1 MELHNIRHH
10 HSHRTDDK
18 LQMLNLNQRLE
29 TYLGRVRLLE
39 EENKLLCQEIQALR
53 GSGQGGRMG
62 LEDKLSLAR
71 QEVEEA
77 WREKDRVELELGSL
91 GEELQALGLQRQWE
105 ADAHGEVKKKLA
117 DSRKEME
124 EERRAQIWL
133 REKVSQLEK
142 QIQFQIQT
150 HQEDVAGFQATLIH
164 VRPALPP
171 PPPQTGT
178 QLPSL
183 QELGEEYS
191 QMAVRAW
198 HEAAMVFQGQVNSL
212 EESLNQARTRLAQV
226 GQEKIESQLKLQALE
241 NELASAQDRRQYLE
255 RSVVQQRDR
264 QRQEIQNLQAHLEVL
279 EMEKGALGDQIDTL
293 LIESRGLLQLKMSL
307 GMEVATYRALLD
319 NESLMGDFS
328 STNQLR
334 STYMSDGVP
343 SSRGVK
349 QSFKTQLA
357 TSHII
362 SPISTIHGA
371 SPRSNVTMM
380 SASPIWTQNRVTLNE
395 TPESCRKT
403 EERQVDFGVGSNRQ
417 VSWSTPYAKVP
428 QDGISV
434 DHFRPQDVHEEVNY
448 AEPLS
453 PPTEEAGAD
462 VVSWLGSDHK
472 EQSMWDMEKE
482 EEDQNIVRTWVAE
495 EKPVM
500 ESTMSHQ
507 VETSFS
513 MPTVFS
519 THAQELYSP
528 SVSYERAHS
537 GCSANNDNDV
547 RFEMFSEKE
556 EPLLDLNA
564 SEERDLETARKDA
577 EWVGNEGL
585 ESETASVLEQA
596 FETFTSSQAFE
607 YGVGKSGYNKP
618 IEFNQE
624 DNMSYESAQAS
635 HGSDE
640 AFHHVKRVEEDVI
653 NLTKEDDENDM
664 SNKDEE
670 QSEAELHPYGY
681 GKDNWERLGGFNKEH
696 DMTERIDEFNQEEN
710 ISYESAQAS
719 HWSEE
724 VFHHV
729 ERVEEGDIHFRKGD
743 DENDMFN
750 KREEQYALHPN
761 GDVMDEWDRVEG
773 YNEENGIRERT
784 DDWKE
789 GKDHMKAEEMR
800 NNRETQ
806 PNRSDQEYI
815 PSGGEKLNQSE
826 QKHIPS
832 GREKLNISDKE
843 DDDEANY
850 SQNTSVLWR
859 AELEGNSYSQDNTLA
874 DTHPLI
880 RYKSDET
887 DTNTQASHMGESD
900 SSDGEEDREVGQTA
914 TGTWGE
920 GKSKQ
925 FDTMED
931 LYEESEGD
939 VIDQESNMGSTHTED
954 MDASQTKEH
963 ATQEN
968 NEENAVDQ
976 LIQKAEEEQSYEELT
991 EPGEYSI
998 MCSDEDYNEE
1008 IIDRLVEQELENL
1021 SISSYNEH
1029 FTGQMIESESV
1040 LSLQIE
1046 SHTELSQTQ
1055 DMLYS
1060 EEVEQIHSERLNQTE
1075 QKHITSG
1082 GEKLNQSEPGY
1093 ITSGGEK
1100 LNIYEQE
1107 HIPSDGE
1114 KLHLSES
1121 EYIPSG
1127 GEKLNQSEQEN
1138 IPLGGEKR
1146 NQSEHEYI
1154 TSGGEKLNLYEQ
1166 EHIPSDGEKMNESEP
1181 ENIPLG
1187 GEKMNQSEQEY
1198 ITSGGEKLNI
1208 YEQEHIPSDR
1218 EKMNQSEQEHIPS
1231 GGEKLNQS
1239 ESEYIPSN
1247 REKMNESEPEN
1258 IPLGG
1263 EKLNQSESE
1272 YIPSNREKM
1281 NQSELENIP
1290 LGGEKL
1296 NQSEHE
1302 YITSGGEKLNQS
1314 EKEHIPL
1321 GGEKLNQSEQEHIPL
1336 GGEKLNLY
1344 EQEHIP
1350 SDGEKMNQSEP
1361 ECIPSGGEKLNKSE
1375 QEHIPSGGEKLN
1387 QSEQEYIPSG
1397 VEKLNQSEQQYIP
1410 SGGEKLNQSEPEYIP
1425 SGGEKL
1431 NESEPEYIPSGGE
1444 KRNKS
1449 EQENIPLRGEKLNQS
1464 ESEYIPSNR
1473 EKMNQSEPENIPL
1486 GGEKLNQSEHEYI
1499 TSGGEKLNQS
1509 EKEHIPLGGEKLNQ
1523 SEQEHIPLGG
1533 EKLNLFEQEHIPSD
1547 GEKMNQSEPEC
1558 IPSGGE
1564 KLNKS
1569 EQEHIPSG
1577 GEKLNQSEQEYIPSG
1592 GEKLN
1597 QSEQEY
1603 IPSGGEKLNQSE
1615 QQYIPS
1621 GGEKLNQ
1628 SEPEYIPS
1636 GGEKLNQ
1643 SEPEYI
1649 PSGGEK
1655 LNQSEPEYIPS
1666 GGEKRNKSEQ
1676 ENIPL
1681 RGEKLNQS
1689 ESEYIPSNREKMNQS
1704 EPENIPLGGEKLNQS
1719 EHEYITSGGEKLN
1732 QSEKEHIPLGGEKLN
1747 QSEQEHIPL
1756 GGEKLNLYE
1765 QEHIPSDG
1773 EKMNQSEPECIPSG
1787 GEKLNKS
1794 EQEHI
1799 PSGGEKLNQSEQEY
1813 IPSGGEKLNQS
1824 EQQYIPSGGEKLN
1837 QSEPE
1842 YIPSDGEK
1850 LNQSEPE
1857 YIPSGGE
1864 KLNQSEPEYI
1874 PSGGEKLNQSEPEYI
1889 PSGGEK
1895 RNKSEQEHIP
1905 SNGEKLNQSE
1915 QENIPLRGEK
1925 LKQSE
1930 QENIPLGGEKLN
1942 QSEQEYIPS
1951 GGEKLNQSE
1960 QENIPLGGEKLNL
1973 YEQEHIPSD
1982 EEKMNQS
1989 EPECIPSKGEKMNQS
2004 EPEYI
2009 PLGREKLNQSEQQY
2023 IPSGGEKLNQYEQ
2036 DHIPSGGEKL
2046 NQSEQEYIPSGGEK
2060 LNQSEQQYIPS
2071 GGEKLNQSKQE
2082 HIPSGGEKLN
2092 QSEQECISS
2101 EVMYSVHST
2110 ILMTSEHTS
2119 LRESSVEMSK
2129 AEYLAQGKVF
2139 SRGLGTE
2146 VVPDKIGEDDQKLS
2160 MLTHADFTESHS
2172 IHSSLNSRLE
2182 SQTNMNNLDIEE
2194 SNSIDDESPNASQYL
2209 QPVTKANL
2217 TADQK
2222 DLLDVAVSHY
2232 EDCNALI
2239 EHSLEEVTS
2248 NQASHECL
2256 QTDEWEVLE
2265 SPNKHLESGDP
2276 FAGHKRDSERSSK
2289 TDSKGR
2295 DLHSFLSSGVHN
2307 NFWGSNLETGAPYQP
2322 DEPYDHV
2329 TELPNQNLDLADN
2342 LSWVDL
2348 ENPQAANWNTK
2359 MDSDTPKASTLEEE
2373 DKQMPPQVK
2382 QLVCR
2387 EVVEGVN
2394 VTSEGS
2400 EDEGDSWS
2408 SGEE

>member
-403 EERQVDFGVGSNRQ
+403 EERQVDFGIGSNRQ

-528 SVSYERAHS
+528 SVSYERAHSTGSVTGAHS

-1100 LNIYEQE
+1100 RNIYEQE

-1138 IPLGGEKR
+1138 IPLGGEKL

-1247 REKMNESEPEN
+1247 REKMN
-1258 IPLGG
+1258 
-1263 EKLNQSESE
+1263 
-1272 YIPSNREKM
+1272 
-1281 NQSELENIP
+1281 
-1290 LGGEKL
+1290 
-1296 NQSEHE
+1296 
-1302 YITSGGEKLNQS
+1302 
-1314 EKEHIPL
+1314 
-1321 GGEKLNQSEQEHIPL
+1321 
-1336 GGEKLNLY
+1336 
-1344 EQEHIP
+1344 
-1350 SDGEKMNQSEP
+1350 
-1361 ECIPSGGEKLNKSE
+1361 
-1375 QEHIPSGGEKLN
+1375 
-1387 QSEQEYIPSG
+1387 
-1397 VEKLNQSEQQYIP
+1397 
-1410 SGGEKLNQSEPEYIP
+1410 
-1425 SGGEKL
+1425 
-1431 NESEPEYIPSGGE
+1431 
-1444 KRNKS
+1444 
-1449 EQENIPLRGEKLNQS
+1449 
-1464 ESEYIPSNR
+1464 
-1473 EKMNQSEPENIPL
+1473 QSEPENIPL
-1486 GGEKLNQSEHEYI
+1486 G
-1499 TSGGEKLNQS
+1499 
-1509 EKEHIPLGGEKLNQ
+1509 
-1523 SEQEHIPLGG
+1523 
-1533 EKLNLFEQEHIPSD
+1533 
-1547 GEKMNQSEPEC
+1547 
-1558 IPSGGE
+1558 
-1564 KLNKS
+1564 
-1569 EQEHIPSG
+1569 
-1577 GEKLNQSEQEYIPSG
+1577 
-1592 GEKLN
+1592 
-1597 QSEQEY
+1597 
-1603 IPSGGEKLNQSE
+1603 
-1615 QQYIPS
+1615 
-1621 GGEKLNQ
+1621 
-1628 SEPEYIPS
+1628 
-1636 GGEKLNQ
+1636 
-1643 SEPEYI
+1643 
-1649 PSGGEK
+1649 
-1655 LNQSEPEYIPS
+1655 
-1666 GGEKRNKSEQ
+1666 
-1676 ENIPL
+1676 
-1681 RGEKLNQS
+1681 GEKLNQS

-1842 YIPSDGEK
+1842 YIPSGGEKLNQSEPEYIPSGGEKLNKSEQENIPLRGEKLNQSESEYIPSNREKMNQSEPENIPLGGEKLNQSEHEYITSGGEKLNQSEKEHIPLGGEKLNQSEQEHIPLGGEKLNLYEQEHIPSDGEKMNQSEPECIPSGGEKLNKSEQEHIPSGGEKLNQSEQEYIPSGGEKLNQSEQQCIPSGGEKLNQSEPEYIPSGGEK

>member
-1 MELHNIRHH
+1 MELHSIRHH
-10 HSHRTDDK
+10 HSHRTDNK

-29 TYLGRVRLLE
+29 TYLGRVKLLE

-71 QEVEEA
+71 QEVGEA

-133 REKVSQLEK
+133 REK
-142 QIQFQIQT
+142 
-150 HQEDVAGFQATLIH
+150 
-164 VRPALPP
+164 
-171 PPPQTGT
+171 
-178 QLPSL
+178 
-183 QELGEEYS
+183 
-191 QMAVRAW
+191 
-198 HEAAMVFQGQVNSL
+198 
-212 EESLNQARTRLAQV
+212 
-226 GQEKIESQLKLQALE
+226 
-241 NELASAQDRRQYLE
+241 
-255 RSVVQQRDR
+255 
-264 QRQEIQNLQAHLEVL
+264 AHLEVL

-380 SASPIWTQNRVTLNE
+380 SASPLWTQNRVTLNE

-403 EERQVDFGVGSNRQ
+403 EERHVDFGVGSNRQ
-417 VSWSTPYAKVP
+417 VSWSTPYPKVP

-462 VVSWLGSDHK
+462 VVSRLGSDHK
-472 EQSMWDMEKE
+472 EQCMWDMEKE

-495 EKPVM
+495 EKPVV

-507 VETSFS
+507 AETSFS
-513 MPTVFS
+513 MPTVYS

-556 EPLLDLNA
+556 EPLLDLNE
-564 SEERDLETARKDA
+564 SEERNLETARKDA

-635 HGSDE
+635 HGSEE

-670 QSEAELHPYGY
+670 QLEDELRPYGY
-681 GKDNWERLGGFNKEH
+681 GKDNWERLGGFNKDN
-696 DMTERIDEFNQEEN
+696 DMTERIDEFNQEKI

-815 PSGGEKLNQSE
+815 PSGREKLNQSEQKYINSNGEKLNKSE

-850 SQNTSVLWR
+850 SQNTSVSWR
-859 AELEGNSYSQDNTLA
+859 AELEGNSYAQDNTLA

-931 LYEESEGD
+931 LYEEPEGD

-1082 GEKLNQSEPGY
+1082 SEKLNQSESGH

-1100 LNIYEQE
+1100 
-1107 HIPSDGE
+1107 P
-1114 KLHLSES
+1114 
-1121 EYIPSG
+1121 
-1127 GEKLNQSEQEN
+1127 
-1138 IPLGGEKR
+1138 
-1146 NQSEHEYI
+1146 
-1154 TSGGEKLNLYEQ
+1154 
-1166 EHIPSDGEKMNESEP
+1166 
-1181 ENIPLG
+1181 
-1187 GEKMNQSEQEY
+1187 NQSEQEY

-1208 YEQEHIPSDR
+1208 YEQEHIPSNG
-1218 EKMNQSEQEHIPS
+1218 EKMNKSEQEHIPS

-1247 REKMNESEPEN
+1247 REKINQSEPEN

-1263 EKLNQSESE
+1263 EKRNKSEQE
-1272 YIPSNREKM
+1272 HIP
-1281 NQSELENIP
+1281 
-1290 LGGEKL
+1290 
-1296 NQSEHE
+1296 
-1302 YITSGGEKLNQS
+1302 SGGEKLNQS
-1314 EKEHIPL
+1314 EQEHIPSNGEKMNQSEPEYIPSGGEKQNKSEQEHIPSNGEKL
-1321 GGEKLNQSEQEHIPL
+1321 NQSEQENIPLRGEKLNQSEQENIPLGREKLNQSEQEYIPSGGEKLNQSEQEHIPL

-1350 SDGEKMNQSEP
+1350 S
-1361 ECIPSGGEKLNKSE
+1361 GGEKLNKSE
-1375 QEHIPSGGEKLN
+1375 QEHIPSN
-1387 QSEQEYIPSG
+1387 
-1397 VEKLNQSEQQYIP
+1397 
-1410 SGGEKLNQSEPEYIP
+1410 
-1425 SGGEKL
+1425 
-1431 NESEPEYIPSGGE
+1431 
-1444 KRNKS
+1444 
-1449 EQENIPLRGEKLNQS
+1449 
-1464 ESEYIPSNR
+1464 
-1473 EKMNQSEPENIPL
+1473 
-1486 GGEKLNQSEHEYI
+1486 
-1499 TSGGEKLNQS
+1499 
-1509 EKEHIPLGGEKLNQ
+1509 
-1523 SEQEHIPLGG
+1523 
-1533 EKLNLFEQEHIPSD
+1533 
-1547 GEKMNQSEPEC
+1547 
-1558 IPSGGE
+1558 
-1564 KLNKS
+1564 
-1569 EQEHIPSG
+1569 
-1577 GEKLNQSEQEYIPSG
+1577 
-1592 GEKLN
+1592 
-1597 QSEQEY
+1597 
-1603 IPSGGEKLNQSE
+1603 
-1615 QQYIPS
+1615 
-1621 GGEKLNQ
+1621 
-1628 SEPEYIPS
+1628 
-1636 GGEKLNQ
+1636 
-1643 SEPEYI
+1643 
-1649 PSGGEK
+1649 
-1655 LNQSEPEYIPS
+1655 
-1666 GGEKRNKSEQ
+1666 
-1676 ENIPL
+1676 
-1681 RGEKLNQS
+1681 
-1689 ESEYIPSNREKMNQS
+1689 
-1704 EPENIPLGGEKLNQS
+1704 
-1719 EHEYITSGGEKLN
+1719 
-1732 QSEKEHIPLGGEKLN
+1732 
-1747 QSEQEHIPL
+1747 
-1756 GGEKLNLYE
+1756 
-1765 QEHIPSDG
+1765 
-1773 EKMNQSEPECIPSG
+1773 
-1787 GEKLNKS
+1787 
-1794 EQEHI
+1794 
-1799 PSGGEKLNQSEQEY
+1799 
-1813 IPSGGEKLNQS
+1813 
-1824 EQQYIPSGGEKLN
+1824 
-1837 QSEPE
+1837 
-1842 YIPSDGEK
+1842 
-1850 LNQSEPE
+1850 
-1857 YIPSGGE
+1857 
-1864 KLNQSEPEYI
+1864 
-1874 PSGGEKLNQSEPEYI
+1874 
-1889 PSGGEK
+1889 
-1895 RNKSEQEHIP
+1895 
-1905 SNGEKLNQSE
+1905 
-1915 QENIPLRGEK
+1915 
-1925 LKQSE
+1925 
-1930 QENIPLGGEKLN
+1930 
-1942 QSEQEYIPS
+1942 
-1951 GGEKLNQSE
+1951 
-1960 QENIPLGGEKLNL
+1960 
-1973 YEQEHIPSD
+1973 
-1982 EEKMNQS
+1982 
-1989 EPECIPSKGEKMNQS
+1989 GEKMNQS

-2009 PLGREKLNQSEQQY
+2009 PLGREKLNQSEQEYIPSGGEKRNQSEQQY

-2046 NQSEQEYIPSGGEK
+2046 NQSEQENIPLRGEKLNQSEQENIPLGGEKLNQSEQEYIPSGGEK
-2060 LNQSEQQYIPS
+2060 LNQSEQEHIPLGGEKLNIYEQEHIPSDEEKINQSEPEYIPSGGEKLNKSEQEHIPSNGEKLNQSEQENIPLHGEKLNQSEQENVPLGREKLNQSEQEYIPS
-2071 GGEKLNQSKQE
+2071 GGEKLNQSEQEHIHLGGEKLNLYEQELIPSDKEKMNQSEQENVPLGREKLNQSEQEYIPSGGEKLNQSEQEHIPSDEEKMNKSEQQYITSGGEKLNQYEQDNLPSGREKLNLYEQEHIPSDNKKMNQSEQEYIPSGGEKLNQSEQE

-2110 ILMTSEHTS
+2110 ILMTPEHTS

-2160 MLTHADFTESHS
+2160 MLTHADFTESHY

-2182 SQTNMNNLDIEE
+2182 SQTNMNNSDIEE

-2265 SPNKHLESGDP
+2265 CPNKHLESGDP

-2307 NFWGSNLETGAPYQP
+2307 NFWGSNPETGAPYQP

-2348 ENPQAANWNTK
+2348 KNPQAANWQ
-2359 MDSDTPKASTLEEE
+2359 LEHK
-2373 DKQMPPQVK
+2373 DGQ
-2382 QLVCR
+2382 
-2387 EVVEGVN
+2387 
-2394 VTSEGS
+2394 
-2400 EDEGDSWS
+2400 
-2408 SGEE
+2408 

>member
-133 REKVSQLEK
+133 REK
-142 QIQFQIQT
+142 
-150 HQEDVAGFQATLIH
+150 
-164 VRPALPP
+164 
-171 PPPQTGT
+171 
-178 QLPSL
+178 
-183 QELGEEYS
+183 
-191 QMAVRAW
+191 
-198 HEAAMVFQGQVNSL
+198 
-212 EESLNQARTRLAQV
+212 
-226 GQEKIESQLKLQALE
+226 
-241 NELASAQDRRQYLE
+241 
-255 RSVVQQRDR
+255 
-264 QRQEIQNLQAHLEVL
+264 AHLEVL

-403 EERQVDFGVGSNRQ
+403 EERQVDFGIGSNRQ

-528 SVSYERAHS
+528 SVSYERAHSTGSVTGAHS

-1100 LNIYEQE
+1100 RNIYEQE

-1138 IPLGGEKR
+1138 IPLGGEKL

-1247 REKMNESEPEN
+1247 REKMN
-1258 IPLGG
+1258 
-1263 EKLNQSESE
+1263 
-1272 YIPSNREKM
+1272 
-1281 NQSELENIP
+1281 
-1290 LGGEKL
+1290 
-1296 NQSEHE
+1296 
-1302 YITSGGEKLNQS
+1302 
-1314 EKEHIPL
+1314 
-1321 GGEKLNQSEQEHIPL
+1321 
-1336 GGEKLNLY
+1336 
-1344 EQEHIP
+1344 
-1350 SDGEKMNQSEP
+1350 
-1361 ECIPSGGEKLNKSE
+1361 
-1375 QEHIPSGGEKLN
+1375 
-1387 QSEQEYIPSG
+1387 
-1397 VEKLNQSEQQYIP
+1397 
-1410 SGGEKLNQSEPEYIP
+1410 
-1425 SGGEKL
+1425 
-1431 NESEPEYIPSGGE
+1431 
-1444 KRNKS
+1444 
-1449 EQENIPLRGEKLNQS
+1449 
-1464 ESEYIPSNR
+1464 
-1473 EKMNQSEPENIPL
+1473 QSEPENIPL
-1486 GGEKLNQSEHEYI
+1486 G
-1499 TSGGEKLNQS
+1499 
-1509 EKEHIPLGGEKLNQ
+1509 
-1523 SEQEHIPLGG
+1523 
-1533 EKLNLFEQEHIPSD
+1533 
-1547 GEKMNQSEPEC
+1547 
-1558 IPSGGE
+1558 
-1564 KLNKS
+1564 
-1569 EQEHIPSG
+1569 
-1577 GEKLNQSEQEYIPSG
+1577 
-1592 GEKLN
+1592 
-1597 QSEQEY
+1597 
-1603 IPSGGEKLNQSE
+1603 
-1615 QQYIPS
+1615 
-1621 GGEKLNQ
+1621 
-1628 SEPEYIPS
+1628 
-1636 GGEKLNQ
+1636 
-1643 SEPEYI
+1643 
-1649 PSGGEK
+1649 
-1655 LNQSEPEYIPS
+1655 
-1666 GGEKRNKSEQ
+1666 
-1676 ENIPL
+1676 
-1681 RGEKLNQS
+1681 GEKLNQS

-1842 YIPSDGEK
+1842 YIPSGGEKLNQSEPEYIPSGGEKLNQSEPEYIPSGGEKLNKSEQENIPLRGEKLNQSESEYIPSNREKMNQSEPENIPLGGEKLNQSEHEYITSGGEKLNQSEKEHIPLGGEKLNQSEQEHIPLGGEKLNLYEQEHIPSDGEKMNQSEPECIPSGGEKLNKSEQEHIPSGGEKLNQSEQEYIPSGGEKLNQSEQQCIPSGGEKLNQSEPEYIPSGGEK

>member
-403 EERQVDFGVGSNRQ
+403 EERQVDFGIGSNRQ

-528 SVSYERAHS
+528 SVSYERAHSTGSVTGAHS

-1100 LNIYEQE
+1100 RNIYEQE

-1138 IPLGGEKR
+1138 IPLGGEKL

-1247 REKMNESEPEN
+1247 REKMN
-1258 IPLGG
+1258 
-1263 EKLNQSESE
+1263 
-1272 YIPSNREKM
+1272 
-1281 NQSELENIP
+1281 
-1290 LGGEKL
+1290 
-1296 NQSEHE
+1296 
-1302 YITSGGEKLNQS
+1302 
-1314 EKEHIPL
+1314 
-1321 GGEKLNQSEQEHIPL
+1321 
-1336 GGEKLNLY
+1336 
-1344 EQEHIP
+1344 
-1350 SDGEKMNQSEP
+1350 
-1361 ECIPSGGEKLNKSE
+1361 
-1375 QEHIPSGGEKLN
+1375 
-1387 QSEQEYIPSG
+1387 
-1397 VEKLNQSEQQYIP
+1397 
-1410 SGGEKLNQSEPEYIP
+1410 
-1425 SGGEKL
+1425 
-1431 NESEPEYIPSGGE
+1431 
-1444 KRNKS
+1444 
-1449 EQENIPLRGEKLNQS
+1449 
-1464 ESEYIPSNR
+1464 
-1473 EKMNQSEPENIPL
+1473 QSEPENIPL
-1486 GGEKLNQSEHEYI
+1486 G
-1499 TSGGEKLNQS
+1499 
-1509 EKEHIPLGGEKLNQ
+1509 
-1523 SEQEHIPLGG
+1523 
-1533 EKLNLFEQEHIPSD
+1533 
-1547 GEKMNQSEPEC
+1547 
-1558 IPSGGE
+1558 
-1564 KLNKS
+1564 
-1569 EQEHIPSG
+1569 
-1577 GEKLNQSEQEYIPSG
+1577 
-1592 GEKLN
+1592 
-1597 QSEQEY
+1597 
-1603 IPSGGEKLNQSE
+1603 
-1615 QQYIPS
+1615 
-1621 GGEKLNQ
+1621 
-1628 SEPEYIPS
+1628 
-1636 GGEKLNQ
+1636 
-1643 SEPEYI
+1643 
-1649 PSGGEK
+1649 
-1655 LNQSEPEYIPS
+1655 
-1666 GGEKRNKSEQ
+1666 
-1676 ENIPL
+1676 
-1681 RGEKLNQS
+1681 GEKLNQS

-1842 YIPSDGEK
+1842 YIPSGGEKLNQSEPEYIPSGGEKLNQSEPEYIPSGGEKLNKSEQENIPLRGEKLNQSESEYIPSNREKMNQSEPENIPLGGEKLNQSEHEYITSGGEKLNQSEKEHIPLGGEKLNQSEQEHIPLGGEKLNLYEQEHIPSDGEKMNQSEPECIPSGGEKLNKSEQEHIPSGGEKLNQSEQEYIPSGGEKLNQSEQQCIPSGGEKLNQSEPEYIPSGGEK

>member
-403 EERQVDFGVGSNRQ
+403 EERQVDFGIGSNRQ

-528 SVSYERAHS
+528 SVSYERAHSTGSVTGAHS

-1100 LNIYEQE
+1100 RNIYEQE

-1138 IPLGGEKR
+1138 IPLGGEKL

-1247 REKMNESEPEN
+1247 REKMN
-1258 IPLGG
+1258 
-1263 EKLNQSESE
+1263 
-1272 YIPSNREKM
+1272 
-1281 NQSELENIP
+1281 
-1290 LGGEKL
+1290 
-1296 NQSEHE
+1296 
-1302 YITSGGEKLNQS
+1302 
-1314 EKEHIPL
+1314 
-1321 GGEKLNQSEQEHIPL
+1321 
-1336 GGEKLNLY
+1336 
-1344 EQEHIP
+1344 
-1350 SDGEKMNQSEP
+1350 
-1361 ECIPSGGEKLNKSE
+1361 
-1375 QEHIPSGGEKLN
+1375 
-1387 QSEQEYIPSG
+1387 
-1397 VEKLNQSEQQYIP
+1397 
-1410 SGGEKLNQSEPEYIP
+1410 
-1425 SGGEKL
+1425 
-1431 NESEPEYIPSGGE
+1431 
-1444 KRNKS
+1444 
-1449 EQENIPLRGEKLNQS
+1449 
-1464 ESEYIPSNR
+1464 
-1473 EKMNQSEPENIPL
+1473 QSEPENIPL
-1486 GGEKLNQSEHEYI
+1486 G
-1499 TSGGEKLNQS
+1499 
-1509 EKEHIPLGGEKLNQ
+1509 
-1523 SEQEHIPLGG
+1523 
-1533 EKLNLFEQEHIPSD
+1533 
-1547 GEKMNQSEPEC
+1547 
-1558 IPSGGE
+1558 
-1564 KLNKS
+1564 
-1569 EQEHIPSG
+1569 
-1577 GEKLNQSEQEYIPSG
+1577 
-1592 GEKLN
+1592 
-1597 QSEQEY
+1597 
-1603 IPSGGEKLNQSE
+1603 
-1615 QQYIPS
+1615 
-1621 GGEKLNQ
+1621 
-1628 SEPEYIPS
+1628 
-1636 GGEKLNQ
+1636 
-1643 SEPEYI
+1643 
-1649 PSGGEK
+1649 
-1655 LNQSEPEYIPS
+1655 
-1666 GGEKRNKSEQ
+1666 
-1676 ENIPL
+1676 
-1681 RGEKLNQS
+1681 GEKLNQS

-1842 YIPSDGEK
+1842 YIPSGGEKLNQSEPEYIPSGGEKLNQSEPEYIPSGGEKLNKSEQENIPLRGEKLNQSESEYIPSNREKMNQSEPENIPLGGEKLNQSEHEYITSGGEKLNQSEKEHIPLGGEKLNQSEQEHIPLGGEKLNLYEQEHIPSDGEKMNQSEPECIPSGGEKLNKSEQEHIPSGGEKLNQSEQEYIPSGGEKLNQSEQQCIPSGGEK